1 MRRVTD
7 EGACSRWRPTVSG
20 EMRLFAALPIAE
32 PARSEIAK
40 LLGRLREASWPL
52 RLVHDHG
59 LHLTMKFFGEVQPAR
74 LEVIEEA
81 VRSAVPGTGALSM
94 RLDEIGAF
102 PNFRR
107 PRVVWVG
114 LDAPPA
120 LELLQDRLERRSE
133 AIGFAPEGTPY
144 RPHVTLAR
152 VREGQR
158 LPPGAL
164 ESLANQY
171 EPVPFLAS
179 ELVLYESVLGRGG
192 PRYEARLTLELAS

>member
-1 MRRVTD
+1 
-7 EGACSRWRPTVSG
+7 
-20 EMRLFAALPIAE
+20 MRLFAAVPIPE
-32 PARSEIAK
+32 PARGEIAR
-40 LLGRLREASWPL
+40 LLARLREPGWPL
-52 RLVHDHG
+52 RLIHDHG
-59 LHLTMKFFGEVQPAR
+59 LHLTMKFFGEVPPGR

-81 VRSAVPGTGALSM
+81 VRAAVPGTGALSL
-94 RLDEIGAF
+94 RLAEIGAF

-107 PRVVWVG
+107 PRIIWVG

-120 LELLQDRLERRSE
+120 LELLQDRLERLSE
-133 AIGFAPEGTPY
+133 AIGFAPDGQPF

-164 ESLANQY
+164 ESLAGAY

-179 ELVLYESVLGRGG
+179 ELVLYESLPDRVG
-192 PRYEARLTLELAS
+192 PRYEPRLTLELAS

>member
-1 MRRVTD
+1 
-7 EGACSRWRPTVSG
+7 
-20 EMRLFAALPIAE
+20 MRLFAAVPIPE
-32 PARSEIAK
+32 PARGEIAR
-40 LLGRLREASWPL
+40 LLARLREPGWPL

-59 LHLTMKFFGEVQPAR
+59 LHLTVKFFGEVPPGR

-81 VRSAVPGTGALSM
+81 VRSAVPGTGVLPL
-94 RLDEIGAF
+94 RLAEIGAF

-107 PRVVWVG
+107 PRIIWVG

-120 LELLQDRLERRSE
+120 LELLQDRLERLAD
-133 AIGFAPEGTPY
+133 AIGFAPEGAPF

-158 LPPGAL
+158 LPPDAP
-164 ESLANQY
+164 ESLAGWY

-192 PRYEARLTLELAS
+192 PRYEPRLTVELAS

>member
-1 MRRVTD
+1 
-7 EGACSRWRPTVSG
+7 
-20 EMRLFAALPIAE
+20 MRLFAAVPIPE
-32 PARSEIAK
+32 PGRGEIAR
-40 LLGRLREASWPL
+40 LLARLREPGWPL

-59 LHLTMKFFGEVQPAR
+59 LHLTMKFFGEVPPGR

-81 VRSAVPGTGALSM
+81 VRAAVPGTGALSL
-94 RLDEIGAF
+94 RLAEIGAF
-102 PNFRR
+102 PNLRR
-107 PRVVWVG
+107 PRIIWVG

-120 LELLQDRLERRSE
+120 LELLQDRLERLTE
-133 AIGFAPEGTPY
+133 AIGFAPEGTPF

-164 ESLANQY
+164 ESLAGAY

-179 ELVLYESVLGRGG
+179 ELVLYESVLERVG
-192 PRYEARLTLELAS
+192 PRYEPRLTLELAS

>member
-1 MRRVTD
+1 
-7 EGACSRWRPTVSG
+7 
-20 EMRLFAALPIAE
+20 MRLFAAVPIPE
-32 PARSEIAK
+32 PARGEIAR
-40 LLGRLREASWPL
+40 LLARLREPGWPL

-59 LHLTMKFFGEVQPAR
+59 LHLTMKFFGEVPPGR

-81 VRSAVPGTGALSM
+81 VRSAVPGTGALS
-94 RLDEIGAF
+94 LQLAQIGAF

-107 PRVVWVG
+107 PRIIWVG

-120 LELLQDRLERRSE
+120 LELLQDRLERLAE
-133 AIGFAPEGTPY
+133 AIGFAPEGAPF

-164 ESLANQY
+164 ESLAGAY

-179 ELVLYESVLGRGG
+179 ELVLYESVLGRVG
-192 PRYEARLTLELAS
+192 PRYEPRLKLELAS

>member
-1 MRRVTD
+1 
-7 EGACSRWRPTVSG
+7 
-20 EMRLFAALPIAE
+20 MRLFAAVPITE
-32 PARSEIAK
+32 PARGEIAK
-40 LLGRLREASWPL
+40 LLARLREPGWPL

-59 LHLTMKFFGEVQPAR
+59 LHLTVKFFGEVPAGR

-81 VRSAVPGTGALSM
+81 VRSAVPGTGALPL
-94 RLDEIGAF
+94 RLAEIGAF

-114 LDAPPA
+114 LEAPPA

-133 AIGFAPEGTPY
+133 AIGFAPEGNPF

-164 ESLANQY
+164 ESLDGAF

-192 PRYEARLTLELAS
+192 PRYEPRLTLELAS